1 MKHQNFVLQEVEI
14 KTENGAKAMGKPVGT
29 YLTIETPNLA
39 MPDEKSQTVIAERYV
54 LL

>member
-1 MKHQNFVLQEVEI
+1 MKKHYDEASGDFVLQECEI

-39 MPDEKSQTVIAERYV
+39 MPDEKVRP
-54 LL
+54 